1 MNGPELLRRVC
12 FGHLMIVGEVR
23 AADVREAGLVD
34 TKTGLKSTVWLITYF
49 VELMR
54 EGGFDVAK
62 IIRRVPVESPDS
74 STAPIGAE
82 KGKCYA
88 FEIESCERKHGFLVA
103 RMSPT
108 MPALIGEQGA
118 ALPGD
123 APSGAAMG
131 SAASNLVYLQ
141 TTPRTP

>member
-1 MNGPELLRRVC
+1 MNGLELLRRVS
-12 FGHLMIVGEVR
+12 FGHLILVGEVR

-54 EGGFDVAK
+54 EKGFDVAK
-62 IIRRVPVESPDS
+62 ITRRVPVESPDPT
-74 STAPIGAE
+74 TAPIGAE

-88 FEIESCERKHGFLVA
+88 FEIESCERKHGFLLA
-103 RMSPT
+103 RMSPV
-108 MPALIGEQGA
+108 MPALIGEYSD
-118 ALPGD
+118 ALPVD
-123 APSGAAMG
+123 APPGAAMG

>member
-1 MNGPELLRRVC
+1 ML
-12 FGHLMIVGEVR
+12 VGEVR

-34 TKTGLKSTVWLITYF
+34 KNTGLKSTVWLITYF

-54 EGGFDVAK
+54 DHDFKFAK
-62 IIRRVPVESPDS
+62 ITRRVPAESHDPAA
-74 STAPIGAE
+74 APVGAE

-88 FEIESCERKHGFLVA
+88 FEIESCEKKHDFILA
-103 RMSPT
+103 RMSAA
-108 MPALIGEQGA
+108 MPSLIGEED
-118 ALPGD
+118 ALSVD
-123 APSGAAMG
+123 APSGAATG